1 MVGFHEHE
9 VQAFRSVML
18 DMEADMVKV
27 HFACS
32 LLSSPAALMVIF
44 DVQII
49 VCDKRMFHQTLRQ
62 ALEAPEPVCHM
73 HTQVRRQ
80 PAC

>member
-27 HFACS
+27 G
-32 LLSSPAALMVIF
+32 LV
-44 DVQII
+44 
-49 VCDKRMFHQTLRQ
+49 
-62 ALEAPEPVCHM
+62 
-73 HTQVRRQ
+73 
-80 PAC
+80 

>member
-27 HFACS
+27 D
-32 LLSSPAALMVIF
+32 LV
-44 DVQII
+44 
-49 VCDKRMFHQTLRQ
+49 
-62 ALEAPEPVCHM
+62 
-73 HTQVRRQ
+73 
-80 PAC
+80 